1 MDVNSVKERIRN
13 LGPRHGLT
21 MMGVAFLVSLI
32 GLVISLVGGLLSKVP
47 IVGGLLA
54 IAGQIGSIIIMMC
67 ATALLIDYILSVC
80 SGNEVSV
87 GDCIKSLIAN
97 STNYMYS
104 TIYMLRAVW
113 WRCIISSGIPTVLVT
128 AFATQALLKGKLGL
142 FFLLFTLM
150 YIVIIVAT
158 FALCYKYMYV
168 AIAKLYDSNMN
179 YHQCKSLSESLTSVG
194 LKTVFI
200 SYIKACG
207 INLLLMLVPIANF
220 LIAFP
225 RLTAVPVLFFLD
237 GVNGGASTISV
248 EDTAR
253 GSRADKKARAAKK
266 EKNQRK
272 GSNSNNVEQPV
283 EETEASEPV
292 DTKLD
297 DMIRAIRGAY
307 VTKITYNGDTRIA
320 LPIDVVVGKDGITK
334 YNFFVKDG
342 DAVKPIQIKASSIES
357 LLVLNKRFDPAQYV
371 DWEPHWNVPREWNL

>member
-1 MDVNSVKERIRN
+1 MDVNSIKERIRN

-21 MMGVAFLVSLI
+21 MLGVAFLVSLM
-32 GLVISLVGGLLSKVP
+32 GVAISLIGGLLSKVP

-54 IAGQIGSIIIMMC
+54 IAGQIGYIIIMMC
-67 ATALLIDYILSVC
+67 ATSLLIDYILSVC
-80 SGNEVSV
+80 SGNEVSI
-87 GDCIKSLIAN
+87 GDCIKSLISN

-104 TIYMLRAVW
+104 MLYSIRAVW
-113 WRCIISSGIPTVLVT
+113 WRCLISSGIPTVLVT
-128 AFATQALLKGKLGL
+128 AFATQAILRGKLGL
-142 FFLLFTLM
+142 FFLLLALM
-150 YIVIIVAT
+150 YVFIAVAT
-158 FALCYKYMYV
+158 FVLCYKYMYI
-168 AIAKLYDSNMN
+168 AIAKLYDSSMN
-179 YHQCKSLSESLTSVG
+179 YNQCKSLSVSLTSVG
-194 LKTVFI
+194 FKTVAT

-207 INLLLMLVPIANF
+207 INLLLALVPIANI

-237 GVNGGASTISV
+237 GVNDGVSV
-248 EDTAR
+248 EDMTGA
-253 GSRADKKARAAKK
+253 SKADKKAVKK

-272 GSNSNNVEQPV
+272 RTDSNSVNLEQPI
-283 EETEASEPV
+283 EEPEASEPV

-297 DMIRAIRGAY
+297 DMIRAIQGAY

-320 LPIDVVVGKDGITK
+320 LPIDVVIGKDGITK

-371 DWEPHWNVPREWNL
+371 DWEPHWSVPREWDL